1 MTENVVYHD
10 CSKGCELGGSHGH
23 TSHIHDIMREYR
35 YSLIKECVYM
45 CMCVYIIKER
55 SSDLPII
62 YTDYAMLSF
71 TYFAEVLI
79 GAVMF
84 YMMILNKKY

>member
-1 MTENVVYHD
+1 
-10 CSKGCELGGSHGH
+10 
-23 TSHIHDIMREYR
+23 
-35 YSLIKECVYM
+35 M

-55 SSDLPII
+55 SNDLPII
-62 YTDYAMLSF
+62 CTDYAMLSF
-71 TYFAEVLI
+71 TYFAEVVI